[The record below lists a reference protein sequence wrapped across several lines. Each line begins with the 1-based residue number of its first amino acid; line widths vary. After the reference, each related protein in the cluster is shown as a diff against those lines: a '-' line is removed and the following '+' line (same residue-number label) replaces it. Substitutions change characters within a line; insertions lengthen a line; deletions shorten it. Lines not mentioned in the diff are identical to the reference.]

1 MICLCSMISWATRAP
16 LVLKRENFVEVVD
29 WSREL
34 KYYISFVYY
43 RGMAQTYMRF
53 EVEIYPVIVIGG
65 KEKENFP
72 RILLFVF
79 VL

>member
-1 MICLCSMISWATRAP
+1 
-16 LVLKRENFVEVVD
+16 
-29 WSREL
+29 
-34 KYYISFVYY
+34 
-43 RGMAQTYMRF
+43 MRF
-53 EVEIYPVIVIGG
+53 EVEIYPVIVIEG

>member
-1 MICLCSMISWATRAP
+1 
-16 LVLKRENFVEVVD
+16 
-29 WSREL
+29 
-34 KYYISFVYY
+34 
-43 RGMAQTYMRF
+43 MRF